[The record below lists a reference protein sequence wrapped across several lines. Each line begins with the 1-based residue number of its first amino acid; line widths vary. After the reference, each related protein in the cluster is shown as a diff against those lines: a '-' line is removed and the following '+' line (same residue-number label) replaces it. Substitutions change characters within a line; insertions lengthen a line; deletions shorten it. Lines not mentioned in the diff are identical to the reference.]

1 MSLSI
6 LYSPYKT
13 AWPARA
19 LIAWGTF
26 GRGRLIY
33 VTSIVHLKL
42 LHNFLKSHLYF
53 LLIPCSVSE
62 LFPAHTFSRIAGS
75 NTGMSINT
83 ILPVRTFAVVQ
94 IKTQGCPPTLTVPC
108 VSAQEQNQCA
118 MCQCANTTVGLQQ
131 KYFYSH
137 RKYNSAA
144 GRGILLQGSA
154 LSSNENNLF
163 SERTSRSRLKSF
175 SCMLMCLIFK
185 LMMGSLSKLFRCR
198 AKG

>member
-1 MSLSI
+1 MSLYI

-62 LFPAHTFSRIAGS
+62 RFPAHTFSRIAGS

-83 ILPVRTFAVVQ
+83 ILPVRTFAAVQ
-94 IKTQGCPPTLTVPC
+94 IKTQGCPPTLSPLC
-108 VSAQEQNQCA
+108 ISPRAKPR
-118 MCQCANTTVGLQQ
+118 QCANTMIGLQQ

-144 GRGILLQGSA
+144 GRGVLLAGICPFQ
-154 LSSNENNLF
+154 
-163 SERTSRSRLKSF
+163 
-175 SCMLMCLIFK
+175 
-185 LMMGSLSKLFRCR
+185 
-198 AKG
+198 

>member
-83 ILPVRTFAVVQ
+83 ILPVRTFAAVQ

-108 VSAQEQNQCA
+108 VSAQEQNHVNVQI
-118 MCQCANTTVGLQQ
+118 QRL
-131 KYFYSH
+131 
-137 RKYNSAA
+137 
-144 GRGILLQGSA
+144 GS
-154 LSSNENNLF
+154 
-163 SERTSRSRLKSF
+163 SRSISIPTGNTIQQLGGVFYYRDLPFPVMKIICSLK
-175 SCMLMCLIFK
+175 
-185 LMMGSLSKLFRCR
+185 GP
-198 AKG
+198 ADPG

>member
-1 MSLSI
+1 MSLYI
-6 LYSPYKT
+6 LYTPYKT

-53 LLIPCSVSE
+53 LLISCSVSE
-62 LFPAHTFSRIAGS
+62 RLSAHTFSRIAGS
-75 NTGMSINT
+75 NTGMSTNSSCENLCSGTDKDPGLPTNT
-83 ILPVRTFAVVQ
+83 HSPLCISPSA
-94 IKTQGCPPTLTVPC
+94 KPPK
-108 VSAQEQNQCA
+108 
-118 MCQCANTTVGLQQ
+118 CANTTIGLQQ

-144 GRGILLQGSA
+144 GRAVLLAGICPFQ
-154 LSSNENNLF
+154 
-163 SERTSRSRLKSF
+163 
-175 SCMLMCLIFK
+175 
-185 LMMGSLSKLFRCR
+185 
-198 AKG
+198 